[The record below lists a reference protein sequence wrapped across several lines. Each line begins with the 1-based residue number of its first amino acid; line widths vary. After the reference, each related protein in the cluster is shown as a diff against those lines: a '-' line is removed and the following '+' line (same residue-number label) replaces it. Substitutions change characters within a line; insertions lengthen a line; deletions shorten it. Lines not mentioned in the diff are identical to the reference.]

1 MKGGDKVKSTPLVS
15 IIIPTYGRANYLKS
29 AIDSVLS
36 QSYQN
41 IEILV
46 IDDNNPDTLDR
57 KETEII
63 LKSYA
68 SNSKVKFIQH
78 HRNMN
83 GSAARNTGI
92 RHANGE
98 FICFL
103 DDDDLFLEKK
113 IEKQVKCLLELDDSW
128 GCCYTNYIKKIGNKL
143 FEKNGEFRNGN
154 LLDIALMRDLFIQAG
169 SNLLIR
175 SSVVKEIG
183 YFDESFKRNQD
194 LEYLVRI
201 LKKYKI
207 AYVDEIGL
215 IVNLRKN
222 RTSINYEETTNEF
235 INKFKYEIDSSN
247 KKREIYNMLYLQV
260 FRYYVSNKEIAK
272 AIKYQHQHSI
282 SPTLI
287 IKYFLYLIKRK
298 KEKKCYGFTTKQYS

>member
-83 GSAARNTGI
+83 SPFACLIPVFLAA
-92 RHANGE
+92 E
-98 FICFL
+98 PFIFL
-103 DDDDLFLEKK
+103 
-113 IEKQVKCLLELDDSW
+113 
-128 GCCYTNYIKKIGNKL
+128 
-143 FEKNGEFRNGN
+143 
-154 LLDIALMRDLFIQAG
+154 
-169 SNLLIR
+169 
-175 SSVVKEIG
+175 
-183 YFDESFKRNQD
+183 
-194 LEYLVRI
+194 
-201 LKKYKI
+201 
-207 AYVDEIGL
+207 
-215 IVNLRKN
+215 
-222 RTSINYEETTNEF
+222 
-235 INKFKYEIDSSN
+235 
-247 KKREIYNMLYLQV
+247 
-260 FRYYVSNKEIAK
+260 
-272 AIKYQHQHSI
+272 
-282 SPTLI
+282 
-287 IKYFLYLIKRK
+287 
-298 KEKKCYGFTTKQYS
+298 